1 MEYAEEVDFDEVHQM
16 STVTTVM
23 VDAPMF
29 PDMNGGPMW
38 TDNFPHHSHASVP
51 GPEDHINHIEPCNVR
66 AGAEQECVKLK
77 EVLLDVLQGREVIT
91 IDNIGYKNEEIDG
104 IIEKIESF
112 APKFNAL
119 QNELD
124 VLHAAFATESKKTEA
139 NVQKIE
145 SSIQFIKA
153 MAAHSEKDAINDIC
167 SSLGDL
173 CKSISDNDKLSEVKD
188 KYIGKR
194 KELNSYLYFIQKL
207 NKWNSSAICPICITD
222 SIDSYC
228 VPCGHTACKKC
239 LERSASHNESMSSQ
253 KCPICREFIDRINKL
268 YFI

>member
-1 MEYAEEVDFDEVHQM
+1 MEYVAEVDFPNVDQM
-16 STVTTVM
+16 NNVTTV
-23 VDAPMF
+23 VGDGPMF
-29 PDMNGGPMW
+29 PDMNGGAMW
-38 TDNFPHHSHASVP
+38 TDHSPPHSHAIVP
-51 GPEDHINHIEPCNVR
+51 GPDDRIPGIEPCNVR
-66 AGAEQECVKLK
+66 EGVQQECIKLK
-77 EVLLDVLQGREVIT
+77 EVLLDALQGRELIT
-91 IDNIGYKNEEIDG
+91 IDNTGYKNEEIDG

-112 APKFNAL
+112 APKFHEL
-119 QNELD
+119 QVELD
-124 VLHAAFATESKKTEA
+124 LLHAEFTTESNNTEG
-139 NVQKIE
+139 NVRKME

-153 MAAHSEKDAINDIC
+153 MAAHSEKDTINEIC

-173 CKSISDNDKLSEVKD
+173 CKGIAENDKLSEVKD
-188 KYIGKR
+188 KYIEKR

-239 LERSASHNESMSSQ
+239 LERSAGAEGHRAG
-253 KCPICREFIDRINKL
+253 KCPICREYIDRTNKL

>member
-1 MEYAEEVDFDEVHQM
+1 MEYAEVNYPEVDQM
-16 STVTTVM
+16 NNVTTVM

-29 PDMNGGPMW
+29 PDMNVSGWSGQYQ
-38 TDNFPHHSHASVP
+38 AAVP
-51 GPEDHINHIEPCNVR
+51 GTEGSDDIIPHIEPCNVR
-66 AGAEQECVKLK
+66 MGVEQECVKLK